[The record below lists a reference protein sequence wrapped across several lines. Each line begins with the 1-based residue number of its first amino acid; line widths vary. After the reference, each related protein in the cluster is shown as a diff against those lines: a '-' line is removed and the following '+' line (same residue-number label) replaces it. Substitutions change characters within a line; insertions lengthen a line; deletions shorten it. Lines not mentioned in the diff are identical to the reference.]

1 MCLDTVVGGR
11 EVYASVCVWIQF
23 LGVVVGG
30 VCMHIPLTLVDSNR
44 GCVCIY
50 ASIQVCVCED
60 TCIQVY
66 RFMYVFVYVCTI
78 YIYGV
83 HSCLWYVCVCARPPI
98 SP

>member
-1 MCLDTVVGGR
+1 MQACVC
-11 EVYASVCVWIQF
+11 VCVWIQF

-50 ASIQVCVCED
+50 ASIQACVCED

-78 YIYGV
+78 YIYMVCIHACGMCV
-83 HSCLWYVCVCARPPI
+83 YVPAPP
-98 SP
+98 SPLKFGIYSM